1 MPKIIGL
8 TGGIGSGKSRVVALF
23 KTLGVPCYIADVEAK
38 RLMNNQPEVKAAIV
52 DLFGEQA
59 YVDGS
64 LNRNYLGQ
72 IVFAK
77 PEKLKA
83 LNAIVHPSVAKDF
96 SVWVEQQKAPFVI
109 KEVAILFET
118 GGYKNVDK
126 TVLITA
132 PETIRI
138 ERVMLRD
145 GVSAEEVKARM
156 RNQWTDA
163 QREPLADFVIDN
175 SNWEE
180 TAEEVKKLY
189 HTLSSL

>member
-8 TGGIGSGKSRVVALF
+8 TGGIGSGKSRVVELF
-23 KTLGVPCYIADVEAK
+23 QRLGVPCYVADIEAK
-38 RLMNNQPEVKAAIV
+38 RLMNNHPQVKAAVV
-52 DLFGEQA
+52 DLFGDQSYA
-59 YVDGS
+59 DGG
-64 LNRNYLGQ
+64 LNRNYLSQ
-72 IVFAK
+72 IVFTD

-83 LNAIVHPSVAKDF
+83 LNAIVHPAVAKDF
-96 SVWVEQQKAPFVI
+96 SAWVKQQKAPFVI

-118 GGYKNVDK
+118 SGYKNVDK
-126 TVLITA
+126 SILITA

-138 ERVMLRD
+138 DRVMLRD
-145 GVSAEEVKARM
+145 GVTAEEVKARL

-163 QREPLADFVIDN
+163 QREPFADFVIDN
-175 SNWEE
+175 IDWEE

>member
-23 KTLGVPCYIADVEAK
+23 STLGVPCYIADVEAK
-38 RLMNNQPEVKAAIV
+38 RLMNNQLEVKAAIV
-52 DLFGEQA
+52 NLFGEQA
-59 YVDGS
+59 YVDGD
-64 LNRNYLGQ
+64 LNRSYLSQ
-72 IVFAK
+72 IVFAN

-83 LNAIVHPSVAKDF
+83 LNAIVHPAVAKDF
-96 SVWVEQQKAPFVI
+96 SVWVEQQKTPFVI

-145 GVSAEEVKARM
+145 GVTAEEVKARM

>member
-1 MPKIIGL
+1 
-8 TGGIGSGKSRVVALF
+8 
-23 KTLGVPCYIADVEAK
+23 
-38 RLMNNQPEVKAAIV
+38 MNNQAEVKATIV

-64 LNRNYLGQ
+64 LNRNYLSQ
-72 IVFAK
+72 IVFAN

-83 LNAIVHPSVAKDF
+83 LNAIVHPVVAKDF
-96 SVWVEQQKAPFVI
+96 SVWVEQQKTPFVI

-145 GVSAEEVKARM
+145 GVTAEEVKARM

>member
-23 KTLGVPCYIADVEAK
+23 TTLGVPCYIADVEAK

-52 DLFGEQA
+52 NLFGEQA
-59 YVDGS
+59 YVDGD
-64 LNRNYLGQ
+64 LNRSYLSQ
-72 IVFAK
+72 IVFAN

-83 LNAIVHPSVAKDF
+83 LNAIVHPAVAKDF
-96 SVWVEQQKAPFVI
+96 SVWVEQQKTPFVI

-145 GVSAEEVKARM
+145 GVTAEEVKARM

-175 SNWEE
+175 IDWEE

>member
-8 TGGIGSGKSRVVALF
+8 TGGIGSGKSRVVKLF
-23 KTLGVPCYIADVEAK
+23 NTLGVPCYIADVEAK
-38 RLMNNQPEVKAAIV
+38 RLMNNQAEVKAAIV

-59 YVDGS
+59 YVDEQ
-64 LNRNYLGQ
+64 LNRNYIGQ
-72 IVFAK
+72 IVFAN

-83 LNAIVHPSVAKDF
+83 LNAIVHPAVAKDF
-96 SVWVEQQKAPFVI
+96 SVWVAEQQKSFVI

-138 ERVMLRD
+138 RTGNASRWCNRRRSISTYAITNGVMPNANR
-145 GVSAEEVKARM
+145 
-156 RNQWTDA
+156 
-163 QREPLADFVIDN
+163 
-175 SNWEE
+175 
-180 TAEEVKKLY
+180 
-189 HTLSSL
+189 

>member
-8 TGGIGSGKSRVVALF
+8 TGGIGSGKSRVVMLF
-23 KTLGVPCYIADVEAK
+23 KDLGVPCYVADIEAK
-38 RLMNNQPEVKAAIV
+38 KLMNNAPEVKAAIV
-52 DLFGEQA
+52 DLFGKQA
-59 YVDGS
+59 YIDGG
-64 LNRNYLGQ
+64 LNRSYLSQ
-72 IVFAK
+72 IVFAN

-83 LNAIVHPSVAKDF
+83 LNAIVHPAVAKDF
-96 SVWVEQQKAPFVI
+96 SAWVEQQNTPFVI

-132 PETIRI
+132 PEKIKI

-145 GVSAEEVKARM
+145 GVTAEEIKARM

-163 QREPLADFVIDN
+163 QREPLADFVIQNID
-175 SNWEE
+175 WEK
-180 TAEEVKKLY
+180 TAEKVKKLY

>member
-23 KTLGVPCYIADVEAK
+23 STLGVPCYIADFEAK

-59 YVDGS
+59 YVEGD
-64 LNRNYLGQ
+64 LNRSYLSQ

-83 LNAIVHPSVAKDF
+83 LNAIVHPAVAKDF
-96 SVWVEQQKAPFVI
+96 FAWVEQQKASFVI

-145 GVSAEEVKARM
+145 GVTAEEVKARM

-163 QREPLADFVIDN
+163 QRKPLADFVIEN
-175 SNWEE
+175 INWVE

-189 HTLSSL
+189 NTLRSL

>member
-23 KTLGVPCYIADVEAK
+23 STLGIPCYIADIEAK

-52 DLFGEQA
+52 NLFGEQA
-59 YVDGS
+59 YIDGG
-64 LNRNYLGQ
+64 LNRNYLSQ
-72 IVFAK
+72 IVFAN

-83 LNAIVHPSVAKDF
+83 LNAIVHPAVAQDF
-96 SVWVEQQKAPFVI
+96 SAWVEQQKSPFVI

-126 TVLITA
+126 TILITA

-138 ERVMLRD
+138 KRVMLRD
-145 GVSAEEVKARM
+145 GVTTEEVKARM

-163 QREPLADFVIDN
+163 QREPLADYVIDN
-175 SNWEE
+175 IDWEE
-180 TAEEVKKLY
+180 TAEKVMKLY
-189 HTLSSL
+189 HTLSLL

>member
-23 KTLGVPCYIADVEAK
+23 NTLGVPCYIADVEAK

-64 LNRNYLGQ
+64 LNRNYLSQ

-83 LNAIVHPSVAKDF
+83 LNAIVHPAVAKDF

-132 PETIRI
+132 PETIKI

-145 GVSAEEVKARM
+145 SVTADEVKARM
-156 RNQWTDA
+156 RNHWTDA
-163 QREPLADFVIDN
+163 QREPLADFVIEN

>member
-8 TGGIGSGKSRVVALF
+8 TGGIGSGKSRVVSLF
-23 KTLGVPCYIADVEAK
+23 NTLGVPCYIADVEAK
-38 RLMNNQPEVKAAIV
+38 RLMNNQSEVKAAIV

-64 LNRNYLGQ
+64 LNRNYLSQ

-77 PEKLKA
+77 SEKLKA
-83 LNAIVHPSVAKDF
+83 LNAIVHPAVAQDF

-145 GVSAEEVKARM
+145 GVSAGEVKARM

-175 SNWEE
+175 INWEE
-180 TAEEVKKLY
+180 TAEEVKKLF

>member
-23 KTLGVPCYIADVEAK
+23 NTLGVPCYIADVEAK
-38 RLMNNQPEVKAAIV
+38 RLMNNQAEVKAAIV

-64 LNRNYLGQ
+64 LNRNYLSQ
-72 IVFAK
+72 IVFAN

-83 LNAIVHPSVAKDF
+83 LNAIVHPAVAKDF

-145 GVSAEEVKARM
+145 SVTAEEVKARM

-163 QREPLADFVIDN
+163 QREPLADFVIEN
-175 SNWEE
+175 IIWEE

-189 HTLSSL
+189 HTLCSL